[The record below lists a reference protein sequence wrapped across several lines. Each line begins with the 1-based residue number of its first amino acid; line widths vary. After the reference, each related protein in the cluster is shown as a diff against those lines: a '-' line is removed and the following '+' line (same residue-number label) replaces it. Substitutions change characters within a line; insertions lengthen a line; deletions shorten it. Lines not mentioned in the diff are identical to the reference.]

1 MSQVMV
7 YVTATN
13 RDEALVLARTAVE
26 EKLAACANILGEMT
40 SVFGWQGKICEDQ
53 EITLILKTRSDLVP
67 QLSARIQALHSYDCA
82 CVVALPITAGNPDFL
97 NWIDTETM

>member
-40 SVFGWQGKICEDQ
+40 SVFGW
-53 EITLILKTRSDLVP
+53 
-67 QLSARIQALHSYDCA
+67 
-82 CVVALPITAGNPDFL
+82 
-97 NWIDTETM
+97 